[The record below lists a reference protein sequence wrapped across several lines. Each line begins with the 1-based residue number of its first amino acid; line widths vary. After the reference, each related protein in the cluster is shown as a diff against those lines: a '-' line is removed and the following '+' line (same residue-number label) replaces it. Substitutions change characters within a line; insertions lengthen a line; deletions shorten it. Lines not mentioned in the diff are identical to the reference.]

1 MHCCCASSV
10 CQATKP
16 ICPSCSLN
24 TLQAPCKQLECHQTP
39 LRAEPLRRS
48 LPLIDEAAKAD
59 KGWSTGSAVQVASGQ
74 GHSSRPPVSVPVYN
88 GRRWQEMAGDGRST
102 CCTPTNPTMPQ
113 GCVLPCPAYLFHFP
127 PSSRSQHVLDVLE
140 GFRIFG
146 PTSTFTPHHTT
157 TKNQGGCIHKLNSTT
172 NERYC
177 F

>member
-88 GRRWQEMAGDGRST
+88 GRRWQEMAGVPVAHQQIQQCPRAVS
-102 CCTPTNPTMPQ
+102 CH
-113 GCVLPCPAYLFHFP
+113 VLPICFTSLHPRAANTFSTSWRGSESSDPPAPLHLTTP
-127 PSSRSQHVLDVLE
+127 PRK
-140 GFRIFG
+140 
-146 PTSTFTPHHTT
+146 
-157 TKNQGGCIHKLNSTT
+157 TKEAVYIS
-172 NERYC
+172 
-177 F
+177 